1 MPTWFTDFVT
11 KFRYYYSPD
20 GLQQLVAMGG
30 VPFLIG
36 IIFAETG
43 LLIGFFLPGDS
54 LLVVAG
60 LLVEKGTIPLPLFAL
75 LGILIA
81 AAILGDWVNFWMGA
95 RAGSRAWN
103 WPDGR
108 LFKHRH
114 LVEAQQFY
122 HKYGGLAIALCRFV
136 PIARTFVPFIA
147 GVSRMKFRHFMAY
160 NAIGG
165 SAWVT
170 SMLCLGFWL
179 GKTWLAER
187 VDLVVLI
194 VVAISVV
201 PLAVAFIKRRLSSN
215 TKCQR
220 PTAE

>member
-1 MPTWFTDFVT
+1 MPSWLTDAIA
-11 KFRYYYSPD
+11 KFRFYYSPA
-20 GLQQLVAMGG
+20 GLQQLVATGG

-60 LLVEKGTIPLPLFAL
+60 LLVRTEAIPLPLIAL
-75 LGILIA
+75 LAMLIA

-95 RAGSRAWN
+95 RSGNRAWN

-114 LVEAQQFY
+114 LVEAQAFY
-122 HKYGGLAIALCRFV
+122 DKYGGLAIALCRFV

-170 SMLCLGFWL
+170 AMLCLGFWL
-179 GKTWLAER
+179 GGYNWLIER
-187 VDLVVLI
+187 IDLI
-194 VVAISVV
+194 VLLIIGISVV
-201 PLAVAFIKRRLSSN
+201 PLLVAFLKRRLRAARVED
-215 TKCQR
+215 R
-220 PTAE
+220 P

>member
-1 MPTWFTDFVT
+1 
-11 KFRYYYSPD
+11 
-20 GLQQLVAMGG
+20 
-30 VPFLIG
+30 
-36 IIFAETG
+36 
-43 LLIGFFLPGDS
+43 LL
-54 LLVVAG
+54 
-60 LLVEKGTIPLPLFAL
+60 AL

-81 AAILGDWVNFWMGA
+81 AAILGDWVNFWMGS

-114 LVEAQQFY
+114 LVEAQAFY
-122 HKYGGLAIALCRFV
+122 DKYGGLAIALCRFV

-165 SAWVT
+165 SAWVA

-187 VDLVVLI
+187 VDLIVLI
-194 VVAISVV
+194 VIGISVV
-201 PLAVAFIKRRLSSN
+201 PLLVAFLKRRLRAARVED
-215 TKCQR
+215 R
-220 PTAE
+220 P